1 MKSRRNK
8 AGRKNP
14 ILAEL
19 RKTFADVSEPEVW
32 KAVEA
37 LLKRHQ
43 QGLDLLADYPIG
55 KAYGSKAIKTVAD
68 DWGINEDTLRKMRV
82 FADERKGYSP
92 AELEGLCAECLKYG
106 RPLGFSFIVKFLT
119 ITEKRERACFQR
131 EAIRNDWSL
140 IRVKHELVA
149 RYGRRRRGG
158 KRPAIPATVRELLAD
173 LETKCIGW
181 QRLIAVLH
189 SDSNPDTSGLRWQD
203 LPQEVQKR
211 LERAAKAIEGLQE
224 ALAEHLPGASS

>member
-1 MKSRRNK
+1 
-8 AGRKNP
+8 
-14 ILAEL
+14 
-19 RKTFADVSEPEVW
+19 
-32 KAVEA
+32 
-37 LLKRHQ
+37 
-43 QGLDLLADYPIG
+43 
-55 KAYGSKAIKTVAD
+55 
-68 DWGINEDTLRKMRV
+68 MRV
-82 FADERKGYSP
+82 FADEEKGYSRR
-92 AELEGLCAECLKYG
+92 ELDELCAECLAYN

-131 EAIRNDWSL
+131 ETIRNDWSL

-158 KRPAIPATVRELLAD
+158 KRPAIPKTVKELLAD

-211 LERAAKAIEGLQE
+211 LERAAKAVDGLRDAIAE
-224 ALAEHLPGASS
+224 NLSGALQ